1 MGLFLDFQVREI
13 ILFPRRINLSLSIV
27 VGAQWGDEGK
37 GRIVDLLAVKADMV
51 ARYSGGDNAGH
62 TVSVGNEIFKLH
74 LLPSGIIH
82 PHTLGLLG
90 NGMVINPAVLINE
103 MDKVRQSGILINP
116 DRIKISHAAH
126 LITPGHI
133 ALDTALEQARGD
145 QMIGTTKRGIGPTY
159 TAKVTRSG
167 LRMEQMLNP
176 EKFESDVRDHI
187 REVNSQLKSLSG
199 KTNLDANKI
208 SREYRA
214 YADELAPFIA
224 EVGLLAYKTLE
235 QGKSILAEGAQGTLL
250 DLDHGTYPYVTSS
263 TPTAPGALVGLGLG
277 IGAADRVIGVVKAFQ
292 TRVGEG
298 PFPTELF
305 DDLALRLRGTG
316 ANDWDEFGTTTGR
329 PRRVGWL
336 DLVLLRYACRINGFT
351 ELAITKLDILSG
363 LESLKLCSGYRV
375 NEDVYPDLPLGPAD
389 LSGYE
394 PVYEEI
400 PGWEEDISGIRS
412 WNDLTE
418 RAQNY
423 INQIEELTGIP
434 VKIIS
439 VGPER
444 SQVMIR

>member
-13 ILFPRRINLSLSIV
+13 ILFPRRITLPLSIV

-145 QMIGTTKRGIGPTY
+145 QMIGTTKRGIGPAY

-277 IGAADRVIGVVKAFQ
+277 VGAADRVIGVVKAFQ

>member
-13 ILFPRRINLSLSIV
+13 ILFPRRIRLPLSIV

-37 GRIVDLLAVKADMV
+37 GRIVDLLAVKADIV

-82 PHTLGLLG
+82 PHTLGFLG

-145 QMIGTTKRGIGPTY
+145 QMIGTTKRGIGPAY

-187 REVNSQLKSLSG
+187 MEINSQLESLSG

-277 IGAADRVIGVVKAFQ
+277 VGAADRVIGVVKAFQ

-336 DLVLLRYACRINGFT
+336 DLVLLRYACRINGLT

-363 LESLKLCSGYRV
+363 LESIKLCSGYRV

-412 WNDLTE
+412 WIDLTE

-444 SQVMIR
+444 SQVIIR